1 MHFVRIALGWNG
13 RIDRITFFAAT
24 AALALASLAIEALGW
39 KAAMHARGGQW
50 LGWGVFALP
59 LFWSGFVLNVKRL
72 RDMGRSP
79 LIAFVPTLLLVG
91 AVMLAL
97 GGTFAGVRSGDGYM
111 FLSALLLGGGV
122 IVVAALASIAMLLW
136 LALARTHP
144 AARGEDLS
152 FGAVAGAFGTAEPA
166 PAYAIAAPRTSAP
179 RNPAAALG
187 DALARRES
195 APPFAASGLPRRP
208 PAGGGGFGRR

>member
-24 AALALASLAIEALGW
+24 AALALASLAIQALGW
-39 KAAMHARGGQW
+39 KAAMHAHGGQW

-79 LIAFVPTLLLVG
+79 LIAFVPTLLMVG

-97 GGTFAGVRSGDGYM
+97 GGTFAGARSGDGYM
-111 FLSALLLGGGV
+111 FLSALLLGGGA
-122 IVVAALASIAMLLW
+122 ILVAALASIAMLLW

-152 FGAVAGAFGTAEPA
+152 FAAAGAFGTAGPA
-166 PAYAIAAPRTSAP
+166 PAYATAARQPRAP
-179 RNPAAALG
+179 GNPAAALAN
-187 DALARRES
+187 ALARQDS
-195 APPFAASGLPRRP
+195 APPSTASGLPRRP
-208 PAGGGGFGRR
+208 PVGSGHFGRR